1 MENIESNQQQFIS
14 KEKLIEIL
22 KGFLEKPQEEILL
35 SELEA
40 ALQLFWE
47 SRSVETSRAA
57 LPDSDAMNKLAELIK
72 QYKEKSKSSPPLVG
86 GVRGGED

>member
-1 MENIESNQQQFIS
+1 MKNIESNQQQFIS

-72 QYKEKSKSSPPLVG
+72 QYKEKSKT
-86 GVRGGED
+86 